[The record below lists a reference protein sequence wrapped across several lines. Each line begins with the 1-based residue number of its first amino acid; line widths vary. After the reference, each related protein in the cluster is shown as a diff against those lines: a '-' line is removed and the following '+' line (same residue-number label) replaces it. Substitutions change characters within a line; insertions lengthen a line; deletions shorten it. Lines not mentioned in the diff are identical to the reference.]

1 MKKDKKE
8 VIVVEEEYHLFKQ
21 YLKKFNKLTIRNKLS
36 FLNLNRELSKAV
48 LVDKDSFPPDI
59 VRLNSTVIVKDRDT
73 NRVKTYTIVLP
84 DKVDDKQSK
93 VSILSPIGIALI
105 GFKKGLQFTWRHF
118 SSKQN
123 LTIMEVYN
131 SPSLN

>member
-1 MKKDKKE
+1 MKKAKE
-8 VIVVEEEYHLFKQ
+8 EVVVVKEEYHLLKQ
-21 YLKKFNKLTIRNKLS
+21 YLKKLNKMSIRNKLS
-36 FLNLNRELSKAV
+36 FLNLNKELRKAV

-84 DKVDDKQSK
+84 DKVDYKQSK

-105 GFKKGLQFTWRHF
+105 GFKKGLQFTWRYF
-118 SSKQN
+118 CSKHN
-123 LTIMEVYN
+123 LTILEVYN